1 MIKCWKGSNIIE
13 TVVIKGKW
21 PLASVDN
28 QTRDEV
34 EGEKKNSQPHYS
46 IDWHSDKANRP
57 SVIQNH
63 IIVKEARSDA
73 TKKGKKEN
81 FEI

>member
-1 MIKCWKGSNIIE
+1 MIKCWKGSNIIG

-34 EGEKKNSQPHYS
+34 EGKK
-46 IDWHSDKANRP
+46 KTANP
-57 SVIQNH
+57 ITVSTG
-63 IIVKEARSDA
+63 IV
-73 TKKGKKEN
+73 TKLIGLVSSRTT
-81 FEI
+81 